1 VTAVLIYVYGLA
13 QFLLAH
19 LRRFGKLAGQRL

>member
-13 QFLLAH
+13 QFRLAR
-19 LRRFGKLAGQRL
+19 LRLFGK